1 MGFIKFNKVPRHKRF
16 DFIPRYYDP
25 KKEEL
30 EEIVDAYKNKGDT
43 AGSKHRI
50 RSGLRSRY
58 NADAK
63 YKSAVKRSANFRL
76 ASIIFVLFLMA
87 YLLLQSDT
95 IMRMVEA
102 FTE

>member
-1 MGFIKFNKVPRHKRF
+1 MGFLKFNKVPKHKRF
-16 DFIPRYYDP
+16 DFIPRYYNP
-25 KKEEL
+25 QKEEL
-30 EEIVDAYKNKGDT
+30 DEIVEAYKNKGDA

-63 YKSAVKRSANFRL
+63 YKSSVKRSANIRL
-76 ASIIFVLFLMA
+76 ASIIFVLFLMT
-87 YLLLQSDT
+87 YLILQSDT